1 MEQTVDGWRLHL
13 SQLAWTICFV
23 PSYPVHWLILIWSH
37 NDVANNWTGQQLQAF
52 RSSGSGRSVR
62 KATEE
67 IYLVTDTFKE
77 LFLPILQT
85 IRDIAMYPNDSNSSS
100 AALSVSFFLSDMMG
114 HIRFECWHPRRG
126 LNASSLRLPL
136 VRSFSCGLFPFLLSF
151 SSAKMLATLARSFSI
166 CPPSHCAFHFSSEVA
181 NKYSSL

>member
-67 IYLVTDTFKE
+67 IYLVIDTFKE
-77 LFLPILQT
+77 LFFPFYKPSEISPCILMT
-85 IRDIAMYPNDSNSSS
+85 LIPLRLLYPF
-100 AALSVSFFLSDMMG
+100 LSFFLTRWDTKGLSADILAEDWTL
-114 HIRFECWHPRRG
+114 HRFIFPSFAPFHV
-126 LNASSLRLPL
+126 AFSL
-136 VRSFSCGLFPFLLSF
+136 SFYPFLLLKCSQH
-151 SSAKMLATLARSFSI
+151 
-166 CPPSHCAFHFSSEVA
+166 SHVVFQYALLLIVRFTSHQSC
-181 NKYSSL
+181 